1 MFDLKIT
8 WQILKIL
15 LPVLPIYGIMVIL
28 YYKEFGKK

>member
-8 WQILKIL
+8 GQILKVIL
-15 LPVLPIYGIMVIL
+15 PALPIYGIMVIL